1 MTEITPRERVLAAI
15 NHQEP
20 DRVPLEIGVD
30 IINPVQVWAMGDT
43 AALKARCGDRV
54 I

>member
-1 MTEITPRERVLAAI
+1 MAEMTPRERVLAAI

-30 IINPVQVWAMGDT
+30 IINPVQVSASGRHSSAGSQM
-43 AALKARCGDRV
+43 RR
-54 I
+54 